1 MAAVV
6 SLCTTPSEWH
16 DLPSPVSVINVVQK
30 NTRLCLLS
38 RQRNAS
44 IFLMLCRQKGRGA
57 KKRTKQEE
65 DTICESNWM
74 VVAWNVFFFNTSRLL
89 NCVNRYRCALILN
102 CFINN
107 KCGNSKRKKYFH
119 CLIIKLVLVLSVKWN
134 FAFWV
139 KQNLIVSLP
148 FLCQLD
154 RQPSFI
160 ISSGER
166 KKQADLQCVLEKTRK
181 NKSIKL
187 RSWREKFNC
196 QVWYLSNKERN
207 QRRTPE

>member
-6 SLCTTPSEWH
+6 SLCTTPPEWH
-16 DLPSPVSVINVVQK
+16 DLSSPVSVINVLQK
-30 NTRLCLLS
+30 NMRLCLLS

-74 VVAWNVFFFNTSRLL
+74 VVAWNVFLFNTSRLL

-107 KCGNSKRKKYFH
+107 KGGNSKRKKYFY

-148 FLCQLD
+148 FLCQIDNLL
-154 RQPSFI
+154 SF

-166 KKQADLQCVLEKTRK
+166 KKT
-181 NKSIKL
+181 S
-187 RSWREKFNC
+187 RSSVCFGE
-196 QVWYLSNKERN
+196 NKEKQKYQVTKLARKV
-207 QRRTPE
+207 

>member
-107 KCGNSKRKKYFH
+107 KCGNSKRKKYFY

-148 FLCQLD
+148 FLCQIDNLL
-154 RQPSFI
+154 SF

-166 KKQADLQCVLEKTRK
+166 KKT
-181 NKSIKL
+181 S
-187 RSWREKFNC
+187 RSSVCFGE
-196 QVWYLSNKERN
+196 NKEKQKYQVTKLARKV
-207 QRRTPE
+207 